1 MRKYIF
7 TTFSRLLGLANYLVA
22 VLLSLLHVK
31 RSTGFISRWF
41 SSHKRYISPFYIYI
55 YINIIIIRKS
65 IKIIEENLPSPKS
78 NLFRLSECRT
88 LLLLLTAASLLPA
101 LPELGVRPTIIFE
114 TDFEENQQTK
124 TPLDNITS
132 IIFETDFE
140 EKLHKST
147 DQNTHQVH
155 ATVPLTDKES
165 ICIISVGPLPYVLY
179 TAGKLVRI
187 IKHCHFD
194 QFKTQFTISR
204 SRSTSFHLS
213 PSSSLCSDLEPGLK
227 PIHVSIAIHRPG
239 WRSGCPPSSWAP
251 RQPASVLLGEKN
263 SSCLT
268 LVQRFHRHV
277 QPDDPQSLLQPQV
290 VDRCLTPD
298 LVTGLSNAK
307 VVKTFKQCQII
318 VFYIA

>member
-1 MRKYIF
+1 MRA
-7 TTFSRLLGLANYLVA
+7 T
-22 VLLSLLHVK
+22 
-31 RSTGFISRWF
+31 
-41 SSHKRYISPFYIYI
+41 
-55 YINIIIIRKS
+55 IR
-65 IKIIEENLPSPKS
+65 
-78 NLFRLSECRT
+78 
-88 LLLLLTAASLLPA
+88 
-101 LPELGVRPTIIFE
+101 
-114 TDFEENQQTK
+114 
-124 TPLDNITS
+124 
-132 IIFETDFE
+132 FETDFE

-155 ATVPLTDKES
+155 ATVPLTDTES

-194 QFKTQFTISR
+194 QFSR
-204 SRSTSFHLS
+204 SRFTSFHLW
-213 PSSSLCSDLEPGLK
+213 PSSSLCSDLEPGLN

-277 QPDDPQSLLQPQV
+277 QPDDPQSPPQPQV

-307 VVKTFKQCQII
+307 VVKTLKQSQNIHQPLKVSAEMFPAKGEPGGVWNPRWKRNEEQDNDQDSRHKRGQCLE
-318 VFYIA
+318 VF